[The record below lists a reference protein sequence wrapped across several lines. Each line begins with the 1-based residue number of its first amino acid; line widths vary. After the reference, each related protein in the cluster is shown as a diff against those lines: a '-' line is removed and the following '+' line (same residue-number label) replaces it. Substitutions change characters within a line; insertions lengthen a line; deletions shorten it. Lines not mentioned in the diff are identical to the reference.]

1 MNSWACTR
9 EIEKQSLCYWLQSL
23 LLPISVSDSFFLFY
37 YSRFSRSRLKS
48 VVSLFLFPH
57 FSLALPLRLRLN
69 NFRHRQNYAKL
80 CSNGTLSSSF
90 STRPFYW
97 PRKDTASSTPMIANK
112 SSYAS
117 KLIFSSI
124 DWYNTPKNNKQRYE
138 SANDHNNFNVIINI
152 ILS

>member
-9 EIEKQSLCYWLQSL
+9 EIEKQSLLTTVVASSYIRVRLFFFVLLQPIFSL
-23 LLPISVSDSFFLFY
+23 ST
-37 YSRFSRSRLKS
+37 KS

-80 CSNGTLSSSF
+80 CSTLSSSF

-124 DWYNTPKNNKQRYE
+124 DWYNTPKNNKQRCE